1 MRGFKG
7 VFGGIKR
14 NLSLWIGVF
23 LCAFLLGGCFL
34 VRFFSKNFN
43 YNRYR
48 ITKVVMGGHAFDFKD
63 IILEAQELNPDQDTN
78 APNTPTADMTLPQK
92 PPAPTPSPAQ
102 SPKSKLDL
110 LKAELDAKIKDLNAQ
125 SLPPDNSMIKTDMK
139 QLQSDI
145 ARNHIKKLPP
155 NVLNSPMGRVEF
167 DQKQL
172 RAYGL
177 IYCNKYFISYAFRDD
192 DHLRIE
198 DKGISR
204 RVCKNEKLM
213 AFELAFYEN
222 LQGLFTITRGKTT
235 LVLDNQ
241 KMQIYLQH

>member
-1 MRGFKG
+1 MRGFRG
-7 VFGGIKR
+7 VFNGVER
-14 NLSLWIGVF
+14 NLSLWVGVF

-48 ITKVVMGGHAFDFKD
+48 ITKVVIDGHAFDFKD
-63 IILEAQELNPDQDTN
+63 IILEAESLNPAQDAQDTSMN
-78 APNTPTADMTLPQK
+78 DAPLPPKK
-92 PPAPTPSPAQ
+92 PDSTPSNSQ

-125 SLPPDNSMIKTDMK
+125 SLPPDHSMIKTDMR

-145 ARNHIKKLPP
+145 ARNHLKKLPP
-155 NVLNSPMGRVEF
+155 NVVNSPMGRVEF

-177 IYCNKYFISYAFRDD
+177 IYCNKYFISYSFRDD

-204 RVCKNEKLM
+204 RVCKNDKLM
-213 AFELAFYEN
+213 AFELAFYDH
-222 LQGLFTITRGKTT
+222 LKGLFTITRGKNT